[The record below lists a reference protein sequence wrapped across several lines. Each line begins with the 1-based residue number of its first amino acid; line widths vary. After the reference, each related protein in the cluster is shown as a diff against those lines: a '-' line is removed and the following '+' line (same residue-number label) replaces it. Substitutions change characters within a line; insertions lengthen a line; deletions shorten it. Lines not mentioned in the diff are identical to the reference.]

1 MDFSFKPAKLG
12 KGADA
17 YSSSDSDSDEETD
30 AFRIPATDPM
40 AGEFGEF
47 QPRKRRRTG
56 RDTKESAALGIFG
69 SESEDDRHTG
79 RYGKKQKALRQ
90 QGMSFV
96 SSTTNTNTNGNDDDD
111 DDEDDD
117 DESEEDGHFGLG
129 SSAAR
134 QVGAAQEEE
143 DDYDDDTG
151 GAGLGLGASS
161 TAQYGMGFEPASF
174 QSSIKSKSRQA
185 PSFAPPVSF
194 DTPTGLGQGF
204 VPSSAYEPTLR
215 AKDEAN
221 KKPAII
227 PRPSAFSAK
236 PAGRGGASG
245 ASKFNAKS
253 FGARMMAKMG
263 FVEGQGLGVDGHGR
277 NMIIE
282 ANLRP
287 QGVGVGAVREKSEAE
302 RQQEKRLARL
312 RGETVVSSDD
322 DETKVKKAA
331 AERRKKAKMGGS
343 GVSNSG
349 TSTPK
354 RPKKKY
360 MTMDE
365 VKRAAPGLHIPDA
378 FTPILDMT
386 GPGKKL
392 LTSSS
397 GLMTPNS
404 GAATTA
410 ATPGVSAEDTAE
422 DIEQRKLARRAQTD
436 FMAIL
441 EEWQSLQNRKAY
453 ADLQTEQI
461 RQELAELEI
470 SHLGHKTM
478 TDAFSQLSLQNID
491 GEDSW
496 RNQWDK
502 TIDQLKL
509 AADTI
514 PKSSMQDMKSTLADI
529 SIGALHPLF
538 KRAMDA
544 WEPLKAT
551 NQHIVDGLL
560 SIQSLL
566 GFGDGSSNKLLGEG
580 NDHHTTYRRHKK
592 PIATPY
598 ETMIYR
604 LWLPPVS
611 AAVREWD
618 VVKDTDSILSLFEAW
633 LPALPDFVRAQL
645 LEHDIVRRLD
655 GAVAK
660 WEPKRRRHQS
670 SQSQNLPHLWLFPW
684 LIHLPPRHLDPASAD
699 GLVSEVKRKFRQLI
713 DVWEFYRGVVPGL
726 RQWKNVLRPSSS
738 LISASTTAT
747 TSSRSA
753 DQWRPLV
760 MSHVLPSMGRYVRSQ
775 FRVDPRDQG
784 PYLEVITGEFQWLD
798 LLAPELVGEVMVS
811 EVFPM
816 WHETLYQLLTTTG
829 PTSLSL
835 DQVGQWLQWWMT
847 EVFPPKVQKLL
858 SVSAEFQR
866 GLVMINEA
874 LDICGDGPFDAE
886 RVREY
891 LAPPSKGPAL
901 KMSSS
906 ASSSRHNGSGHH
918 HHRHHHESRR
928 HEDKDKTAPAAATTS
943 ATDKQ
948 PEEVSIRSYVE
959 EWCENNDVQ
968 FIPERKKVHAEGRP
982 LYRLTSRGDG
992 RGGVLAYFKG
1002 VRLYAETKKGP
1013 VEIRVDRDDDWT
1025 KLLAMAQ

>member
-1 MDFSFKPAKLG
+1 MDFSFKAAKMG

-17 YSSSDSDSDEETD
+17 YSSSDSDSDEENN

-96 SSTTNTNTNGNDDDD
+96 SSTSNTKTADDDD
-111 DDEDDD
+111 DNDDAEYD
-117 DESEEDGHFGLG
+117 DGKESEEDGHFGLG

-134 QVGAAQEEE
+134 RGGGAQEEEEE
-143 DDYDDDTG
+143 DDYDDDDTG
-151 GAGLGLGASS
+151 GAGLGLGASA
-161 TAQYGMGFEPASF
+161 TTQYGMGFEPASF
-174 QSSIKSKSRQA
+174 QSSIKSRSRPP
-185 PSFAPPVSF
+185 PSFAPPVSL

-221 KKPAII
+221 QKPAII
-227 PRPSAFSAK
+227 PRPSAFSSK
-236 PAGRGGASG
+236 PAGRGGATG
-245 ASKFNAKS
+245 GSKFNAKS

-287 QGVGVGAVREKSEAE
+287 QGVGVGAVKEKSEAE

-312 RGETVVSSDD
+312 RGEIVVSSDD
-322 DETKVKKAA
+322 EETKVKKAA
-331 AERRKKAKMGGS
+331 AERRKKAKLGGS
-343 GVSNSG
+343 GASNSG
-349 TSTPK
+349 TSTPR

-410 ATPGVSAEDTAE
+410 ATPGAAAEETAG
-422 DIEQRKLARRAQTD
+422 DAKQRKLARRAQTD

-453 ADLQTEQI
+453 ADLQAEQL
-461 RQELAELEI
+461 RQELAELET
-470 SHLGHKTM
+470 SHRGHKTM
-478 TDAFSQLSLQNID
+478 TDAFAQLSLQNVD
-491 GEDSW
+491 GDDSW
-496 RNQWDK
+496 RNQWDRN
-502 TIDQLKL
+502 IAQLK
-509 AADTI
+509 AAAAAI
-514 PKSSMQDMKSTLADI
+514 PQSSLQDMKSTLADI

-551 NQHIVDGLL
+551 NQHLVDGLL
-560 SIQSLL
+560 SVQNLL
-566 GFGDGSSNKLLGEG
+566 GFGDRSSDRLLGDG
-580 NDHHTTYRRHKK
+580 NDPHTVYRRHKK
-592 PIATPY
+592 PTATPY
-598 ETMIYR
+598 ETMMYR
-604 LWLPPVS
+604 MWLPAVS

-618 VVKDTDSILSLFEAW
+618 VVRDTDSMLSLFEAW
-633 LPALPDFVRAQL
+633 LPVLPDFVRAQL

-670 SQSQNLPHLWLFPW
+670 SQSQSQNLPHLWLFPW
-684 LIHLPPRHLDPASAD
+684 LMHLPPRHLDPASAD

-726 RQWKNVLRPSSS
+726 WQWKSVLRPSSS
-738 LISASTTAT
+738 LVSASTAASA
-747 TSSRSA
+747 SSRSA

-798 LLAPELVGEVMVS
+798 LLAPELVAEVMVS

-816 WHETLYQLLTTTG
+816 WHKTLYQLLTTTG
-829 PTSLSL
+829 PTSLTL

-847 EVFPPKVQKLL
+847 EVFPPKVQTLP

-866 GLVMINEA
+866 GLIMINEA

-886 RVREY
+886 RVRAS
-891 LAPPSKGPAL
+891 LAPPTKGPAF
-901 KMSSS
+901 KTSASSS
-906 ASSSRHNGSGHH
+906 ASRHNGSGHH
-918 HHRHHHESRR
+918 HHRQHHEARR
-928 HEDKDKTAPAAATTS
+928 HEGKGKTA
-943 ATDKQ
+943 DKQ
-948 PEEVSIRSYVE
+948 LEEVSIRSYVE

-1025 KLLAMAQ
+1025 KLLAMTQ